1 MAESKTRVFQC
12 RQYCFPL
19 GKKTYIM
26 GILNVT
32 ADSFSDG
39 GKYLDAEQAT
49 ERAQQMVADGADII
63 DIGGESTRPG
73 FIPVDAEEE
82 IRRVIPVVERLIPIL
97 KAPVSVDTTKA
108 AVAEQALAA
117 GAHIINDIWGF
128 QREPDLARISAKYD
142 AGVIL
147 MHNRDRSEYQDIIA
161 DIIAFLRN
169 GVAIARKAGIKEER
183 IVLDPGI
190 GFGKDLSQNL
200 EVMRR
205 LTELQALDFPVLM
218 GTSRKS
224 MIGKVLNLPVHE
236 RVEGTAATVAL
247 SIAYGADFVRV
258 HDVKE
263 MKRVAAMTD
272 AMVRV

>member
-1 MAESKTRVFQC
+1 MGAVFRC
-12 RQYCFPL
+12 RNYTLPL

-39 GKYLDAEQAT
+39 GKYLDADQAV
-49 ERAQQMVADGADII
+49 ERAMQMLAEGADII

-73 FIPVDAEEE
+73 FVPVETEAE
-82 IRRVIPVVERLIPIL
+82 IRRVLPVIERLASNISAPI
-97 KAPVSVDTTKA
+97 SVDTAKPLVAQKA
-108 AVAEQALAA
+108 LEA

-128 QREPDLARISAKYD
+128 QKEPGLALISAEFK
-142 AGVIL
+142 AGAVL
-147 MHNRDRSEYQDIIA
+147 MHNSDSGVYQDLMA
-161 DIIAFLRN
+161 DIIASLR
-169 GVAIARKAGIKEER
+169 ASADIARQAGIQAEQ

-190 GFGKDLSQNL
+190 GFGKNLEQNL

-205 LTELQALDFPVLM
+205 LQELRVLGYPILT

-224 MIGKVLNLPVHE
+224 MIGKILDLPVDQ
-236 RVEGTAATVAL
+236 RIEGTAATVAL

-272 AMVRV
+272 AMVRARDA

>member
-1 MAESKTRVFQC
+1 
-12 RQYCFPL
+12 
-19 GKKTYIM
+19 M

-49 ERAQQMVADGADII
+49 ERAQQMLADGADII

-82 IRRVIPVVERLIPIL
+82 IRRVIPVVERLIPVL
-97 KAPVSVDTTKA
+97 KAPISVDTTKA

-128 QREPDLARISAKYD
+128 QREPDLAEISAEYD

-147 MHNRDRSEYQDIIA
+147 MHNSDSGGYQDIIA
-161 DIIAFLRN
+161 DIIAFLRK
-169 GVAIARKAGIKEER
+169 GFAIARKAGIKEER

-205 LTELQALDFPVLM
+205 LKELQALGFPVLM

-236 RVEGTAATVAL
+236 RMEGTAATVAL

-272 AMVRV
+272 AMVRGLSNG

>member
-1 MAESKTRVFQC
+1 MTESQNRYFKC
-12 RQYCFPL
+12 RNYKLPL

-39 GKYLDAEQAT
+39 GKYLDVEKAVEKARIMLAE
-49 ERAQQMVADGADII
+49 GADII

-82 IRRVIPVVERLIPIL
+82 IRRVVPVVERLVKFLP
-97 KAPVSVDTTKA
+97 APLSIDTTKA
-108 AVAEQALAA
+108 AVAEEALKA

-128 QREPDLARISAKYD
+128 QRDAALARIIA
-142 AGVIL
+142 AFVAWVIL
-147 MHNRDRSEYQDIIA
+147 MHNSDTGAYNEIMTDIIS
-161 DIIAFLRN
+161 FLRKSIE
-169 GVAIARKAGIKEER
+169 IAEGAGIKKEQ
-183 IVLDPGI
+183 IAVDPGI
-190 GFGKDLSQNL
+190 GFGKDIDQNL

-205 LTELQALDFPVLM
+205 LKELQAIGFPVLM

-224 MIGKVLNLPVHE
+224 TIGKVLNLPVDE
-236 RVEGTAATVAL
+236 RLEGTAATVAV
-247 SIAYGADFVRV
+247 SVAFGADFVRV
-258 HDVKE
+258 HDVKA

-272 AMVRV
+272 AIIRA